1 VLRCVVSIV
10 VLTGRPGVGKTTL
23 FLKVVNEIR
32 RAGIGVFGFYCPEV
46 RDPTLRRRIGFRIV
60 DLRTSN
66 ETWLAVDETL
76 ATKLNFKVSRVG
88 LPRIGRYLVLIDEAS
103 KLMFQAIKRLSEQ
116 EKILAIDEVGP
127 MELAVPGFRE
137 ALMQSLNDVKV
148 GLLVVH
154 RNIDVKAILGNVI
167 ENRNLR
173 VFLVNEDNRD
183 VLHTH
188 VLQEIFKV
196 LSH

>member
-1 VLRCVVSIV
+1 MSIV

-32 RAGIGVFGFYCPEV
+32 RAGIGVFGFYCPEI
-46 RDPTLRRRIGFRIV
+46 RDPTLRKRIGFRIV
-60 DLRTSN
+60 DLRTYR
-66 ETWLAVDETL
+66 EAWLAVDETL
-76 ATKLNFKVSRVG
+76 ATKLNFKVSRVR
-88 LPRIGRYLVLIDEAS
+88 LPRIGRYLVLVDEAS
-103 KLMFQAIKRLSEQ
+103 NLMFQAIKRLSEQ
-116 EKILAIDEVGP
+116 EMVLAIDEVGP

-137 ALMQSLNDVKV
+137 ALIQTLSDVKV

-154 RNIDVKAILGNVI
+154 RNIDVKTTLGNVI
-167 ENRNLR
+167 ESRNLR
-173 VFLVNEDNRD
+173 IFLVNEENRN
-183 VLHTH
+183 VLHTY

>member
-1 VLRCVVSIV
+1 VSIV
-10 VLTGRPGVGKTTL
+10 VLTGRPGVGKTTV
-23 FLKVVNEIR
+23 FLKVVNEIKQT
-32 RAGIGVFGFYCPEV
+32 GIGVFGFYCPEV
-46 RDPTLRRRIGFRIV
+46 RDLTLRKRIGFRIV
-60 DLRTSN
+60 DLRTSS

-76 ATKLNFKVSRVG
+76 AAKLNFKVSRAR
-88 LPRIGRYLVLIDEAS
+88 LPRIGRYLVLVDEAS

-137 ALMQSLNDVKV
+137 ALMQTLRDVKV

-154 RNIDVKAILGNVI
+154 RNINIRAILGNAI

-173 VFLVNEDNRD
+173 IFLVNEDNRNA
-183 VLHTH
+183 LHTH

-196 LSH
+196 LSY